1 MGSSLERKGKGERGR
16 SWGAWHE
23 EGEGLLGALNPC
35 CSVQLLCSC
44 SACCTSEEEEK
55 EEREEK
61 KKSKEKK
68 TKIWKKNSNLKI
80 FGEKTKRQF
89 MKLVKIIFFKRKIY
103 A

>member
-1 MGSSLERKGKGERGR
+1 MKSIGGVHGR
-16 SWGAWHE
+16 SWSSMTNHGELIGEEGEGREGAQLGAWHE

-68 TKIWKKNSNLKI
+68 TKIWKKNQ
-80 FGEKTKRQF
+80 T
-89 MKLVKIIFFKRKIY
+89 
-103 A
+103 